1 MLHGKQ
7 RIEVMLVAFSG
18 SDPAT
23 FTPPNDET
31 PDLRG
36 FRGDGRYW
44 ARTSD
49 PQLVELIQR
58 GHGRALNDT
67 KQHGYA
73 ESARSAYPLIPRN
86 NPWGVLKT
94 CSRPSRQRG
103 AQRINTTLGVQGLP
117 KPRRG

>member
-1 MLHGKQ
+1 
-7 RIEVMLVAFSG
+7 VAFSG
-18 SDPAT
+18 SNPAT

-58 GHGRALNDT
+58 GHGRTERHEAAWLRGIAAKRVPADT
-67 KQHGYA
+67 
-73 ESARSAYPLIPRN
+73 
-86 NPWGVLKT
+86 
-94 CSRPSRQRG
+94 
-103 AQRINTTLGVQGLP
+103 AQ
-117 KPRRG
+117 